1 MTRTDTRQSHA
12 PIRRHVIAAGVV
24 VSLVAA
30 GCSNAGESAS
40 VDERAVPTTL
50 VSDSPTTTET
60 PQRLF
65 PPDPALEIPADLEL
79 AFADDTSADPGGSTA
94 GGAIDSTPRPPVG
107 APTPAE
113 GGSTAGYVGLLG
125 FYTLDQVLATSP
137 IDAPVVVPG
146 TAPLTGLPGAPVG
159 PAVVVKIDNSGNA
172 RPQAGLNAADV
183 VIEEEVEWGITR
195 FAAIFHSEHRAVGP
209 VRSGRSTDISF
220 LSSLGEPAFVYS
232 GANDIFDA
240 LLLDQERVRNFSA
253 ARNGGYWR
261 QSGRRAPSNLFADT
275 TSFVGTGAQPP
286 AWFAFR
292 APGVGSTGTATS
304 EVRVNWPNTAV
315 RWQWDGAGWARTQ
328 NGSAHVDADG
338 VQVVAANVVVAETA
352 VVDTGLGDSA
362 GGAVPEYVWAG
373 SGPVSV
379 FTDGRRIDGTWYR
392 ETLGDPAILV
402 AADGTAI
409 ELTPGQT
416 WIELVGPGAMSSS

>member
-1 MTRTDTRQSHA
+1 MA
-12 PIRRHVIAAGVV
+12 GLVI
-24 VSLVAA
+24 AA
-30 GCSNAGESAS
+30 GCSNAGETAS
-40 VDERAVPTTL
+40 ERQAPAE
-50 VSDSPTTTET
+50 TTTSTIASGEPT
-60 PQRLF
+60 NDLDELVY

-79 AFADDTSADPGGSTA
+79 AFADDDVADSTETTPSGS
-94 GGAIDSTPRPPVG
+94 IDSTPRPPVG

-137 IDAPVVVPG
+137 IDAPITIPG
-146 TAPLTGLPGAPVG
+146 AAPLTGLPGAPAG
-159 PAVVVKIDNSGNA
+159 PAVVVKIDNSSKA

-195 FAAIFHSEHRAVGP
+195 FAAIFHSEHQAVGP

-220 LSSLGEPAFVYS
+220 LSSLGQPALVYS

-275 TSFVGTGAQPP
+275 TSFVGSGDQPP

-292 APGVGSTGTATS
+292 APGVGATGTATS
-304 EVRVNWPNTAV
+304 DVRVNWPSTAV
-315 RWQWDGAGWARTQ
+315 RWQWDGTGWARTQ

-338 VQVVAANVVVAETA
+338 VQVIAANVVVAETA

-362 GGAVPEYVWAG
+362 GGNVPEYVWAG
-373 SGPVSV
+373 SGPVTV
-379 FTDGRRIDGTWYR
+379 FTDGQRIDGTWYR

-402 AADGTAI
+402 ASDGTAI
-409 ELTPGQT
+409 ELTPGRT
-416 WIELVGPGAMSSS
+416 WIELVGPGALSSS